1 MTASGR
7 RRLVLIGGA
16 GLAALYVWAIFGLPD
31 FGHYRGPYG
40 DIINRVATPERHLT
54 DTVTGVNFDY
64 RGFDTINEEMI
75 LFAAVVGLT
84 IILRAQRDEQ
94 ESQGDEDHAR
104 WRIAPH
110 TSDSIRVL
118 GLLLV
123 GPIVLFGIY
132 IVIHAHLSPGG
143 GFQGGVIL
151 ATALLHVYLAGEYVT
166 AKRLTPEAVIEA
178 TEATGAGGFVVIG
191 LAGLIFARW
200 FLENFFPLGTTG
212 QLISAGTIPLINVSV
227 GLAVTAGF
235 VLILAE
241 FMEQTVVLRRRSQ
254 T

>member
-1 MTASGR
+1 VTPRA
-7 RRLVLIGGA
+7 RRLLFLIAGA
-16 GLAALYVWAIFGLPD
+16 GFAAFYAWAIFGLPA

-40 DIINRVATPERHLT
+40 NIINRIATPERHVT

-64 RGFDTINEEMI
+64 RGFDTLNEEMI
-75 LFAAVVGLT
+75 LFAAVVGTAVL
-84 IILRAQRDEQ
+84 LRAQRDEQ
-94 ESQGDEDHAR
+94 QSQEAADHAR
-104 WRIAPH
+104 FRIAPH

-118 GLLLV
+118 GLVLV

-151 ATALLHVYLAGEYVT
+151 ATALLHVYLSGEYVT
-166 AKRLTPEAVIEA
+166 AKRASPEAIVEL
-178 TEATGAGGFVVIG
+178 TEAVGAGGFVVVG
-191 LAGLIFARW
+191 LAGPVFAAW
-200 FLENFFPLGTTG
+200 FLQNFLPLGRSG
-212 QLISAGTIPLINVSV
+212 ELLSAGTIPLINVCV

-241 FMEQTVVLRRRSQ
+241 FIEQTIVLRRKR

>member
-1 MTASGR
+1 MTATDR
-7 RRLVLIGGA
+7 RRLLFVGGA
-16 GLAALYVWAIFGLPD
+16 GVAILYAWAIFGLPA

-40 DIINRVATPERHLT
+40 DIINKVVTPERHMT
-54 DTVTGVNFDY
+54 DTVTAVNFDY
-64 RGFDTINEEMI
+64 RGFDTVNEEMI
-75 LFAAVVGLT
+75 LFAAVVGLA

-94 ESQGDEDHAR
+94 ESQGDQDHAR
-104 WRIAPH
+104 YRIAPH

-151 ATALLHVYLAGEYVT
+151 ATALLHVYLAGEYLT
-166 AKRLTPEAVIEA
+166 AKRLSPEALVEA
-178 TEATGAGGFVVIG
+178 TEATGAGGFVAIG
-191 LAGLIFARW
+191 IAGLIFASW
-200 FLENFFPLGTTG
+200 FLQNFFPYGKTG
-212 QLISAGTIPLINVSV
+212 ELVAAGTVPLINVSV

-235 VLILAE
+235 VLILTE
-241 FMEQTVVLRRRSQ
+241 FMEQTVMLRRKGRG
-254 T
+254 

>member
-1 MTASGR
+1 MTPSGR
-7 RRLVLIGGA
+7 RLMVLIGGTGMA
-16 GLAALYVWAIFGLPD
+16 ILYAWAIFGLPA

-40 DIINRVATPERHLT
+40 NVINRVSTPERHLT

-64 RGFDTINEEMI
+64 RGFDTVNEEMI

-84 IILRAQRDEQ
+84 ILLRAQRDEQ
-94 ESQGDEDHAR
+94 ESQGEEDHAR
-104 WRIAPH
+104 YRIAPH
-110 TSDSIRVL
+110 TSDPVRVV

-132 IVIHAHLSPGG
+132 IDTHAPLSPGG

-151 ATALLHVYLAGEYVT
+151 ATALLHVYLSGEYVT
-166 AKRLTPEAVIEA
+166 AKRLSPEVLVEA
-178 TEATGAGGFVVIG
+178 SEASGAGGFVVIG
-191 LAGLIFARW
+191 LAGIVFGSS
-200 FLENFFPLGTTG
+200 FLENFLPLGTAG
-212 QLISAGTIPLINVSV
+212 QLVSAGTIPLINISV
-227 GLAVTAGF
+227 GLAVAAGF

-241 FMEQTVVLRRRSQ
+241 FMEQTVMLRQKSR